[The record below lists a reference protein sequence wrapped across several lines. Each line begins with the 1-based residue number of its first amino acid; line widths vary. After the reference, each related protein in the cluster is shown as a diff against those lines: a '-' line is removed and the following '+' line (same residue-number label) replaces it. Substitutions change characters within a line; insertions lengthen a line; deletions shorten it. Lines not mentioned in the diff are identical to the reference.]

1 VLEQFRALTLV
12 LFVFALGFSA
22 MVGKIEKRVG
32 YCTGT
37 RS

>member
-1 VLEQFRALTLV
+1 MLEQFRALMLV

-32 YCTGT
+32 YYTGI